1 MAGDGQ
7 HPGTGTDSA
16 DQVRGQVHG
25 ELRRAL
31 LEGRYEPGDR
41 LVERKLA
48 AELGVSRTPVRE
60 ALRALEQEGL
70 VYHMPRSGAV
80 VARLDSREVQ
90 EIYRI
95 RAVLEGLAARM
106 AAERIGPRRLKRLE
120 SLLEQIEDLADR
132 GETHQLESVHREFNH
147 VIYRA
152 AESPRL
158 YDMVTS
164 MADYIDLFV
173 RVGYAHPGRLTE
185 ATDEH
190 RRLVAAIRL
199 RDGDLAEHVA
209 REHVNRSRHAY
220 LQAAAQKKKGDSPP
234 FPDNRLEN

>member
-1 MAGDGQ
+1 MVEDQHHPAAG
-7 HPGTGTDSA
+7 TESA
-16 DQVRGQVHG
+16 DQVRDRVY
-25 ELRRAL
+25 ENLRRAL
-31 LEGRYEPGDR
+31 LEGRYAPGDR

-70 VYHMPRSGAV
+70 VYHMPHSGAV
-80 VARLDSREVQ
+80 VARLDSQEVQ

-106 AAERIGPRRLKRLE
+106 AAERISPGRLKQLE
-120 SLLEQIEDLADR
+120 ALLEQIEALADR
-132 GETHQLESVHREFNH
+132 GDTCQLESVHREFNH
-147 VIYRA
+147 VIYKA

-164 MADYIDLFV
+164 LADHIDLCV
-173 RVGYAHPGRLTE
+173 RVGYAHPGRLAE

-209 REHVNRSRHAY
+209 REYVNRSRHAY
-220 LQAAAQKKKGDSPP
+220 LQEVARNATKSQEK
-234 FPDNRLEN
+234 